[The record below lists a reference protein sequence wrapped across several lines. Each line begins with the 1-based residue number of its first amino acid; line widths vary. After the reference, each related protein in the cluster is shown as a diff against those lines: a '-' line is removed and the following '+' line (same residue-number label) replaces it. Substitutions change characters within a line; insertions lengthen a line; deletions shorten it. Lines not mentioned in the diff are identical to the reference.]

1 MINSLGG
8 IMIRIFRKMIG
19 NVSYM
24 VLKVKSIFLG
34 GLVLKYRCAGKVSV
48 LPATILEVREM

>member
-1 MINSLGG
+1 
-8 IMIRIFRKMIG
+8 MIRIFRKMIG